1 MYKFFKQ
8 LLTNLKPAQTPTQKI
23 LPEQTVSCCSNE
35 VIIAYRGLSDFRQYI
50 AYNRQY
56 ADIKYFKQHFLKV
69 FCARCRKRINYD

>member
-8 LLTNLKPAQTPTQKI
+8 LLINLKPAPNPNTPSK
-23 LPEQTVSCCSNE
+23 QTVSCCSDE

-56 ADIKYFKQHFLKV
+56 VDIKYFKQHFLKV
-69 FCARCRKRINYD
+69 FCAKCRKRINYD